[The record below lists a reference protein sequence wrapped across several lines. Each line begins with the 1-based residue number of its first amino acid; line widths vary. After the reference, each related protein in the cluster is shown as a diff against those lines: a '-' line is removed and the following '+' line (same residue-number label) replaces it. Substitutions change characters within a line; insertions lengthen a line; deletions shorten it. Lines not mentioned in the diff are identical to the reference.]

1 MTTSPPAPG
10 RSDVPP
16 PTGPADPPSATTA
29 DSPTPAPPGY
39 GEPLGRMMATD
50 SHEELF
56 RLLLEVA
63 IESPLGVLADCVR
76 LMTEVIAKR
85 IHDETGEITIG

>member
-1 MTTSPPAPG
+1 
-10 RSDVPP
+10 
-16 PTGPADPPSATTA
+16 
-29 DSPTPAPPGY
+29 
-39 GEPLGRMMATD
+39 MMATD